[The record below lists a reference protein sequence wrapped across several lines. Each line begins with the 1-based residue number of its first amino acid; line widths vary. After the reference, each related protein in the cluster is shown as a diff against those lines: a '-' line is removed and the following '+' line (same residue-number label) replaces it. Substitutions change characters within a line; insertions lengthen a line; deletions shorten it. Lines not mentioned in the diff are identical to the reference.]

1 MSDAVTPAAGPAA
14 SEEPERRR
22 VHPVLVYTL
31 QRILVLVGTAAVL
44 YLLGLRDP
52 MWLLLLASLISGVGS
67 LFVLDRSREAAAGG
81 VVGAVQKVNSRI
93 EASAS
98 EEDDLVDAAEAQ
110 APSPRKA
117 VPADDDLDEFA
128 PSDEPDASKP

>member
-1 MSDAVTPAAGPAA
+1 VSDDVTPAAGPDA
-14 SEEPERRR
+14 SEEPVRRR

-52 MWLLLLASLISGVGS
+52 MWLLLFAFLISGVVS
-67 LFVLDRSREAAAGG
+67 IFVLDRSREAAAGG

-98 EEDDLVDAAEAQ
+98 KEDDLVDAAPAQ
-110 APSPRKA
+110 PSSSRKA

-128 PSDEPDASKP
+128 PSDEPDAPKP